1 MVGFFYRYMRGI
13 MRDEI
18 LQFLQQIS
26 PDAYHIDDIPYIL
39 GYKGEQL
46 QEYFTILQSLQSD
59 GLINIKHDNYVSLIH
74 PPIHVEEDPILIGT
88 YKGSAKGY
96 GFVVPDDETQEEV
109 YIPQGESKYAMHG
122 DIVEYKVLQDGNTRK
137 KAEGYVLRII
147 ERKTNRIVGIYE
159 RHTYNG
165 FVTPHNERIGQDIF
179 VPLTSTIEVRSGATV
194 VVEITAWPDK
204 DHKAEGKIIEIVGDH
219 NTPSLDVLSVIAHFE
234 LPTDFSPEVQEE
246 AKQISFDVTEEK
258 NRLDLRH
265 VPMITIDGED
275 ARDLD
280 DAVHAKVL
288 ENGNIQLGV
297 HIADVS
303 HYVPVG
309 SAIDKEAYARGTSV
323 YLVDRVL
330 PMLPVELSNGICSLQ
345 AQEDRYAMSC
355 LMEVNPQGEVVNYEI
370 TPSIIHVTRRCSY
383 KEIYQALR
391 EDTIPDDLEP
401 LMDMVKTLET
411 LTYQLMGRR
420 QRAGAITFDTPEY
433 KVLLDE
439 TGVPQRIIKKEKT
452 IAEGLIEQS
461 MLLANETVATFL
473 SEQLDTSLYR
483 IHEAPKGTKLEKLI
497 AVLYHA
503 GIPFDLPEE
512 LEPKYFEELLQSVKG
527 QDIEPV
533 VQIMVLRTMHQA
545 KYSSQNI
552 GHFGLASKAYT
563 HFTSPI
569 RRYPDLIIHRLLRYV
584 LQGKPKAFEMIADD
598 VYLTEAGEHCS
609 KREQISTAAERHTLD
624 MKKVEYM
631 SQYVGEAFEGHISS
645 ITHFG
650 MFVEIE
656 HGVDGLVPF
665 AMMDDD
671 HYEFDENHFVAY
683 GKRKGKEYRL
693 GTLVTVTLIKA
704 DREKRAIDF
713 LIGEVQYNGSYLK
726 ELQKLSQAKKGKKK
740 GPKKRKKQKKQGV
753 QKGVNKKANKR
764 K

>member
-59 GLINIKHDNYVSLIH
+59 GLINIKHDDYVSLIH
-74 PPIHVEEDPILIGT
+74 TPIHVEEDPILIGT

-96 GFVVPDDETQEEV
+96 GFVVPVDETQEEV

-179 VPLTSTIEVRSGATV
+179 VPLTSTIEARSGATV
-194 VVEITAWPDK
+194 VVEITAWPDQ

-219 NTPSLDVLSVIAHFE
+219 NTPSLDVLSVIAHFD
-234 LPTDFSPEVQEE
+234 LPTDFSQEVQEE
-246 AKQISFDVTEEK
+246 AKHISFAVIEEK

-420 QRAGAITFDTPEY
+420 QRTGAITFDTPEY

-461 MLLANETVATFL
+461 MLLANEIVATFL

-497 AVLYHA
+497 AVLNHA

-656 HGVDGLVPF
+656 HGVDGLIPF

-693 GTLVTVTLIKA
+693 GTPVTVTLIKA

-753 QKGVNKKANKR
+753 QKSVNKKAKKR